1 MFQKYSNIIVGCL
14 LVAIIYASNTWLH
27 GSLDLTAEKRYSLSD
42 ATKKLLDK
50 KLDSAITIEVFLAG
64 NLPADYKKLN
74 VATAEILETFTS
86 YASGPIQVSFIEP
99 GTGIVDEEAKVK
111 YFDSLAAL
119 GVVFE
124 RTAITEGI
132 EKSTSQL
139 IVPSALVRYGNRK
152 PIAVDLRSSK
162 KIFANYNVIRT

>member
-64 NLPADYKKLN
+64 NLPSDYKN
-74 VATAEILETFTS
+74 
-86 YASGPIQVSFIEP
+86 
-99 GTGIVDEEAKVK
+99 
-111 YFDSLAAL
+111 
-119 GVVFE
+119 
-124 RTAITEGI
+124 
-132 EKSTSQL
+132 
-139 IVPSALVRYGNRK
+139 
-152 PIAVDLRSSK
+152 
-162 KIFANYNVIRT
+162 